1 MRLCV
6 APTGLQ
12 KLSPLPTAVLRTRP
26 HTEAPSLQLWCKSLL
41 TPWVG
46 PALSP
51 GPLEAELGLSLL
63 LLWRLFVEGRAFDAL
78 GTPRCLLWAEL
89 YPSLHLEV

>member
-6 APTGLQ
+6 TPTGLQ
-12 KLSPLPTAVLRTRP
+12 QLSPLPTVVLRTRP

-51 GPLEAELGLSLL
+51 GPLEAELGRGLL
-63 LLWRLFVEGRAFDAL
+63 LLWRLFVGGRAFDVL
-78 GTPRCLLWAEL
+78 GD
-89 YPSLHLEV
+89 SLVSAMG